1 MYKQISIVAFLLSL
15 TIHCLSQQTDIG
27 YPVKEYLG
35 QTRITQTSI
44 SPDGKYVVVVTAQD
58 NFDADEEEYA
68 LWRITLEKGN
78 AKEQIKLWNNKKPV
92 SNLNWSENG
101 EYLFFISQDGD
112 GSNLFKTSMNG
123 GAPMPCLPKARATSL
138 QSFTVFEKDN
148 LILVTGSSPEPKKDA
163 YAKLKRLSLRDS
175 VTTTFYKFNFLSG
188 KTDSLIS
195 LKSQVVTMVLSEDK
209 RAMALI
215 TRPQVT
221 YYRVDDLDDANFVL
235 VDLITRS
242 VTKQT
247 TMEPTDL
254 IGWKGNK
261 IFATRFFKN
270 TGGKYFPIQTYLISF
285 SVNDLMPIK
294 ILPGFDGK
302 VEATVLLPDNRIL
315 ALGSRSTLSELY
327 LADAQTY
334 KKVAVQKGNISK
346 VSVAEKKPGVV
357 FALTKKDQFPEVYF
371 APDLNSLATPT
382 KLTSFNESLNKYK
395 TPEVETIS
403 WKNSEGRTIEGILIW
418 PPGKK
423 GTKNLPFIIDI
434 HGGPYSMRYEAI
446 TVGDLQYYYY
456 GSLLASRG
464 YLVLQPN
471 YIGGVGRGD
480 DFMNAIHGFAISKPV
495 DDILTGVDYI
505 ASQGW
510 IDSDRMATMGASY
523 GGALTNALITR
534 TNRFK
539 LALPSCG
546 TWDQIAAFGTNDGST
561 LLEFLS
567 LHKWP
572 WQNFE
577 HYWKE
582 SSISGAGNI
591 KTPTLITHGEKDVR
605 VPTSQSYAMYYALE
619 AMGVP
624 VELVVFPGEGHLYKK
639 PSNKL
644 AKVQIELEWIGKY
657 LKSTKGVN

>member
-1 MYKQISIVAFLLSL
+1 
-15 TIHCLSQQTDIG
+15 LSQQTDIG

-35 QTRITQTSI
+35 QTKVTQTSI

-58 NFDADEEEYA
+58 NFDTDEEEYS

-78 AKEQIKLWNNKKPV
+78 AKEQIKLWNNKKSV
-92 SNLNWSENG
+92 SNLNWSENS
-101 EYLFFISQDGD
+101 EYLFFISQDSEGP
-112 GSNLFKTSMNG
+112 NLFKTSMNG
-123 GAPMPCLPKARATSL
+123 GAPMPCLPKAQATSL
-138 QSFTVFEKDN
+138 QSFTTFEKDN
-148 LILVTGSSPEPKKDA
+148 LILLTGSSPQPKKGA
-163 YAKLKRLSLRDS
+163 YANLKRLPLRDS
-175 VTTTFYKFNFLSG
+175 ITSTFYKFNFLSG
-188 KTDSLIS
+188 KTDSLFS
-195 LKSQVVTMVLSEDK
+195 VKNLVVTTVISEDK
-209 RAMALI
+209 RAMAII

-221 YYRVDDLDDANFVL
+221 YYRADDVNDVNFVL
-235 VDLITRS
+235 VDLATRS
-242 VTKQT
+242 VTKQVN
-247 TMEPTDL
+247 MEPTNL
-254 IGWKGNK
+254 VGWKENK
-261 IFATRFFKN
+261 IIATRFFKKTN
-270 TGGKYFPIQTYLISF
+270 GKYFPVQTYLISF
-285 SVNDLMPIK
+285 SADDLVPK
-294 ILPGFDGK
+294 NILSGFDGNVNSTALQSDNK
-302 VEATVLLPDNRIL
+302 ILVL
-315 ALGSRSTLSELY
+315 ASRSTVSELY
-327 LADAQTY
+327 LADAEAY
-334 KKVAVQKGNISK
+334 KKVAVEKGSISI
-346 VSVAEKKPGVV
+346 VSVADKKPGVV
-357 FALTKKDQFPEVYF
+357 FTLTKKDQFPEVYF
-371 APDLNSLATPT
+371 APDLNSLATPR
-382 KLTSFNESLNKYK
+382 KLTSFNEGLNKYK

-403 WKNSEGRTIEGILIW
+403 WKNSEGRTIEGVLFW

-423 GTKNLPFIIDI
+423 GAKDLPFVIDI
-434 HGGPYSMRYEAI
+434 HGGPYSLRYETI
-446 TVGDLQYYYY
+446 TVSDLHYYYY

-471 YIGGVGRGD
+471 YVGGLGRGD

-495 DDILTGVDYI
+495 DDILKGVDYM

-510 IDSDRMATMGASY
+510 IDTDRMATMGASY
-523 GGALTNALITR
+523 GGALTNALISK

-546 TWDQIAAFGTNDGST
+546 IWDEIAAFGTNDGST
-561 LLEFLS
+561 LLEYLS

-624 VELVVFPGEGHLYKK
+624 VELVVFPGEGHLYRK

-644 AKVQIELEWIGKY
+644 AKVQIELEWIEKY
-657 LKSTKGVN
+657 LKNTRDVK